1 MTDQRRWK
9 LRILTS
15 LLSITTLAVMLPV
28 AAGAATSESTSP
40 MLVFGTSDEVPGA
53 FSVVYRNDT
62 GVAMRIDTRAL
73 PEGTYT
79 VWFVIWNDPAECA
92 TLPCGLADIGV
103 PGSAIGFATGGLVP
117 SRNGKFT
124 PAAGLTVGDPT
135 NMLFGTLT
143 APHDAEVH
151 LVVQWHGP
159 IVPELVHAQIQS
171 PPGGACHPDTG
182 CPDLQSSIH
191 EP

>member
-1 MTDQRRWK
+1 MNVFDSSQR
-9 LRILTS
+9 I
-15 LLSITTLAVMLPV
+15 
-28 AAGAATSESTSP
+28 
-40 MLVFGTSDEVPGA
+40 PGA
-53 FSVVYRNDT
+53 FSILHRNDT

-73 PEGTYT
+73 PVGTYT
-79 VWFVIWNDPAECA
+79 VWWVIWNDPAECA
-92 TLPCGLADIGV
+92 TLPCGPGDIGA
-103 PGSAIGFATGGLVP
+103 PGNAIGFAVGGIQP

-135 NMLFGTLT
+135 NMLFGMLT
-143 APHDAEVH
+143 DPHSAEIH

-159 IVPELVHAQIQS
+159 IVPEIVHLQIQS

-191 EP
+191 LP